1 MTIRYI
7 TLDFNSDGVGD
18 VILPV
23 FDSGNGRNGKLSE
36 EDWKKTLELNQTLL
50 KICSELN
57 SVQNEI
63 REQGGEISS
72 VQNGG
77 WVTTALKALM
87 TLAPVAIKG
96 TKKVVNWIKEKKQ
109 SSGIMPEQDID
120 YTLSELRKAY
130 KNN

>member
-1 MTIRYI
+1 MTIKYI

-18 VILPV
+18 IILPI

-50 KICSELN
+50 KLCSELN

-77 WVTTALKALM
+77 WVTTVLRTLM

-96 TKKVVNWIKEKKQ
+96 TKKVVNWIKERKQ

-120 YTLSELRKAY
+120 YTLKELRKAY
-130 KNN
+130 KK